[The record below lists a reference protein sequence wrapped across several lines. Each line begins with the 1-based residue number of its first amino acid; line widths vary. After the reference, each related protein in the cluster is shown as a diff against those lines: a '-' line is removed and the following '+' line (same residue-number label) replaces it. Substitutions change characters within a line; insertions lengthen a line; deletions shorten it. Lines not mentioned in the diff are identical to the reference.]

1 MNQTTLKK
9 ELERFLEVETKKMIP
24 QLSIDCVIFS
34 FHEDKLKVLLLKG
47 FNQISYNLPSG
58 FIYQTEDLD
67 TAALRNLKE
76 RTNLDQVFLQQF
88 HAFGKSTRCFPHQF
102 LENITGLGIDPKKA
116 AWILQRFVT
125 IGYYALVNY
134 HQTVPQPDLF
144 SETYTWEDVNH
155 LPRLILDHQALIEKA
170 LERLKKDIL
179 TQPIGLKLLPE
190 HFTIPQFHQL
200 YEIILQRK
208 IDRRNFRKKMLQM
221 GILLPLNQQKEA
233 KGHRLPNLYRFD
245 EAAYGLS
252 LSGEVKMGF

>member
-1 MNQTTLKK
+1 MNQATFK
-9 ELERFLEVETKKMIP
+9 EKLERFLEVETKKMIP

-47 FNQISYNLPSG
+47 YYLESLNLPSG
-58 FIYQTEDLD
+58 YIYQTEDLD
-67 TAALRNLKE
+67 KAALRNLKE

-88 HAFGKSTRCFPHQF
+88 HAFGKSTRYFPDQF
-102 LENITGLGIDPKKA
+102 LASLTSLDVDLKKA
-116 AWILQRFVT
+116 AWLLQRFVT

-134 HQTVPQPDLF
+134 EATIPQPDLF
-144 SETYTWEDVNH
+144 SATYRWGDVND
-155 LPRLILDHQALIEKA
+155 LPPLILDHKELVEKA
-170 LERLKKDIL
+170 MDTLKKDIL
-179 TQPIGLKLLPE
+179 TQPIGLKLLPK

-208 IDRRNFRKKMLQM
+208 IDRRNFRKKMLQS
-221 GILLPLNQQKEA
+221 GILVPLNQQKET

-245 EAAYGLS
+245 KAAYSLF

>member
-1 MNQTTLKK
+1 MNQTTLKE

-24 QLSIDCVIFS
+24 QLSIDCVILS
-34 FHEDKLKVLLLKG
+34 FHEDKLKVLLLKN
-47 FNQISYNLPSG
+47 FNLDRHNLPSG
-58 FIYQTEDLD
+58 FIYQDEAIDI
-67 TAALRNLKE
+67 AALRNLKE

-88 HAFGKSTRCFPHQF
+88 HAFGKPTRYFPDQF
-102 LENITGLGIDPKKA
+102 AEGMKSLGIDAKKA
-116 AWILQRFVT
+116 KWLLQRFVT

-134 HQTVPQPDLF
+134 HQTIPQLDLF
-144 SETYTWEDVNH
+144 SETYTWEDVYH
-155 LPRLILDHQALIEKA
+155 LPSLILDHQELIEKA
-170 LERLKKDIL
+170 METLKKDIL
-179 TQPIGLKLLPE
+179 TQPIGLKLLPK

-208 IDRRNFRKKMLQM
+208 IDRRNFRKKMLQS
-221 GILLPLNQQKEA
+221 GILIPLNQQKET

>member
-1 MNQTTLKK
+1 MNQEALRKGVAD
-9 ELERFLEVETKKMIP
+9 FLEFETPKMIP

-47 FNQISYNLPSG
+47 INQEKLNLPSG
-58 FIYQTEDLD
+58 FIYQDESID

-88 HAFGKSTRCFPHQF
+88 HTFGKSIRYFPDQ
-102 LENITGLGIDPKKA
+102 LQEAILSVGIDREKA
-116 AWILQRFVT
+116 DWLFQRFVT

-134 HQTVPQPDLF
+134 QQTNPQPSLF
-144 SETYTWEDVNH
+144 SEDFAWEDAQN
-155 LPRLILDHQALIEKA
+155 LPPLILDHEALIEKA
-170 LERLKKDIL
+170 LETLKKDIL

-208 IDRRNFRKKMLQM
+208 IDRRNFRKKMLQSN
-221 GILLPLNQQKEA
+221 ILISLNEQKA
-233 KGHRLPNLYRFD
+233 MKGHRLPNLYRFD
-245 EAAYGLS
+245 EVAYALS